1 MTGLKRLVLQ
11 ATLYSNPKKTQGAKR
26 EQLLL
31 QNLLENLFH
40 DRPKKPREHK
50 GGATK
55 GQAISKK

>member
-1 MTGLKRLVLQ
+1 MTSLKRLVLQ
-11 ATLYSNPKKTQGAKR
+11 APNTATQRKLR
-26 EQLLL
+26 EQKEQLLL

-55 GQAISKK
+55 GQAISEK